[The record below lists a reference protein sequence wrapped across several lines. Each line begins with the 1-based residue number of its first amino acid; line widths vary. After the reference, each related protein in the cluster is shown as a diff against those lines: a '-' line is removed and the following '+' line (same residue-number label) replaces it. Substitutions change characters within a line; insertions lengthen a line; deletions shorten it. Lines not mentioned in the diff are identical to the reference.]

1 MGRLIESRIVRTL
14 FKPEQ
19 KTEGSTAM
27 AIFVGM
33 FAALGGILY
42 GYDTG
47 TISGVLAMPYVL
59 NQFPE
64 KTPGVFTSGEH
75 SLIVSILSA
84 GTFCGAMIA
93 PFFSDTIG
101 RRWTIIL
108 ACTIVFNLGVI
119 LQVASSSIPLLVA
132 GRAIGGLGVGLI
144 SAVIPLYQSETTP
157 KWIRGAV
164 VSCYQWAITIGLLL
178 ASCVNQGTKD
188 MTDSGSYRIP
198 FAIQFL
204 WSIILSVGM
213 FMLPETPRFFVK
225 RGKHDEA
232 MKSLSI
238 LRKLPID
245 HPALVDELGEITANF
260 EYETADGVGTW
271 ADCFKKGNSQ
281 LKRLGTGIGLQAFQ
295 QLTGINFIFYYGTTF
310 FKNSGIKNE
319 FLITLATN
327 IVNVGSTVPGIFL
340 VEFLGRRS
348 LLLGG
353 AAGMCTS
360 QLIIAIV
367 GATTTSDAANKCMVG
382 FTCIFIAFFA
392 ATWGPVA
399 WVITGEIMPLKTR
412 AKSVAISSAS
422 NWLFNF
428 AIAYATPYLVDDV
441 PGSAGLKSNVFF
453 IWGGCNFLCFFF
465 AFYFVYETKH
475 LTLEQV
481 DELYATYSK
490 AWRSSAFVP
499 TEHKYSREIAG
510 DDVYDNKGEVVNV
523 EDPSGVLEKNSTLTS
538 GEV

>member
-1 MGRLIESRIVRTL
+1 MGITDRKLVKTL
-14 FKPEQ
+14 FNPDE
-19 KTEGSTAM
+19 KTEGSTFM

-33 FAALGGILY
+33 FAACGGILY

-47 TISGVLAMPYVL
+47 TISGVLAMNYVL
-59 NQFPE
+59 ERFPD
-64 KTPGVFTSGEH
+64 TPGEFTSGEH

-93 PFFSDTIG
+93 PYFSDTLG

-108 ACTIVFNLGVI
+108 SCMFVFNVGVI
-119 LQVASSSIPLLVA
+119 LQVAATDIPVLVA

-144 SAVIPLYQSETTP
+144 SACVPLYQSETTP

-188 MTDSGSYRIP
+188 RNDSGSYRIP

-204 WSIILSVGM
+204 WSIILASGL
-213 FMLPETPRFFVK
+213 FMLPETPRFYVK
-225 RGKHDEA
+225 KGQQDKA
-232 MKSLSI
+232 MESLSR
-238 LRKLPID
+238 LRRLPVD
-245 HPALVDELGEITANF
+245 HPVLIDELGEITANY
-260 EYETADGVGTW
+260 EYEISDGKGSW
-271 ADCFKKGNSQ
+271 LDCFRLGNSQ
-281 LKRLGTGIGLQAFQ
+281 LKRVMTGILLQAFQ

-310 FKNSGIKNE
+310 FKQSGIKNE
-319 FLITLATN
+319 FTITLATN
-327 IVNVGSTVPGIFL
+327 IVNVGSTIPGIIL

-353 AAGMCTS
+353 AAGMCVS

-367 GATTTSDAANKCMVG
+367 GAATNSDAANKCVVG

-412 AKSVAISSAS
+412 AKSVALSTAS

-428 AIAYATPYLVDDV
+428 AIAYATPYLVDEA

-465 AFYFVYETKH
+465 AFYFIYETKN

-490 AWRSSAFVP
+490 AWQSSNFIP
-499 TEHKYSREIAG
+499 TDHKYSKNAI
-510 DDVYDNKGEVVNV
+510 DNDEAFDKPQVTNIE
-523 EDPSGVLEKNSTLTS
+523 EGVLEKNNSSNSDNSLA
-538 GEV
+538 

>member
-1 MGRLIESRIVRTL
+1 
-14 FKPEQ
+14 
-19 KTEGSTAM
+19 
-27 AIFVGM
+27 M
-33 FAALGGILY
+33 F
-42 GYDTG
+42 
-47 TISGVLAMPYVL
+47 
-59 NQFPE
+59 
-64 KTPGVFTSGEH
+64 
-75 SLIVSILSA
+75 
-84 GTFCGAMIA
+84 
-93 PFFSDTIG
+93 
-101 RRWTIIL
+101 
-108 ACTIVFNLGVI
+108 VFNVGVI
-119 LQVASSSIPLLVA
+119 LQVAATDIPVLVA

-144 SAVIPLYQSETTP
+144 SASVPLYQPEITP

-188 MTDSGSYRIP
+188 RNDSGSYRIP

-204 WSIILSVGM
+204 WSIILASGL
-213 FMLPETPRFFVK
+213 FMLPETPRFYVK
-225 RGKHDEA
+225 KGQQDKA
-232 MKSLSI
+232 MESLSR
-238 LRKLPID
+238 LRRLPVD
-245 HPALVDELGEITANF
+245 HPVLIDELGEITANY
-260 EYETADGVGTW
+260 EYEISDGKGSW
-271 ADCFKKGNSQ
+271 LDCFRLGNSQ
-281 LKRLGTGIGLQAFQ
+281 LKRVMTGILLQAFQ

-310 FKNSGIKNE
+310 FKQSGIKNE
-319 FLITLATN
+319 FTITLATN
-327 IVNVGSTVPGIFL
+327 IVNVGSTIPGIIL

-353 AAGMCTS
+353 AAGMCVS

-367 GATTTSDAANKCMVG
+367 GAATNSDAANKCMVG

-412 AKSVAISSAS
+412 AKSVALSTAS

-428 AIAYATPYLVDDV
+428 AIAYATPYLVDEA

-465 AFYFVYETKH
+465 AFYFIYETKN

-490 AWRSSAFVP
+490 AWQSSNFIP
-499 TEHKYSREIAG
+499 TDHKYSKNAI
-510 DDVYDNKGEVVNV
+510 DNDEAFDKPQVTNIE
-523 EDPSGVLEKNSTLTS
+523 EGVLEKNNSSNSDNSLA
-538 GEV
+538 

>member
-1 MGRLIESRIVRTL
+1 MGITDRKLVKTL
-14 FKPEQ
+14 FNPDE
-19 KTEGSTAM
+19 KTEGSTFM

-33 FAALGGILY
+33 FAACGGILY

-47 TISGVLAMPYVL
+47 TISGVLAMNYVL
-59 NQFPE
+59 ERFPD
-64 KTPGVFTSGEH
+64 TPGEFTSGEH

-93 PFFSDTIG
+93 PYFSDTLG

-108 ACTIVFNLGVI
+108 SCMFVFNVGVI
-119 LQVASSSIPLLVA
+119 LQVAATDIPVLVA

-144 SAVIPLYQSETTP
+144 SACVPLYQSETTP

-188 MTDSGSYRIP
+188 RNDSGSYRIP

-204 WSIILSVGM
+204 WSIILASGL
-213 FMLPETPRFFVK
+213 FMLPETPRFYVK
-225 RGKHDEA
+225 KGQQDKA
-232 MKSLSI
+232 MESLSR
-238 LRKLPID
+238 LRRLPVD
-245 HPALVDELGEITANF
+245 HPVLIDELGEITANY
-260 EYETADGVGTW
+260 EYEISDGKGSW
-271 ADCFKKGNSQ
+271 LDCFRLGNSQ
-281 LKRLGTGIGLQAFQ
+281 LKRVMTGILLQAFQ

-310 FKNSGIKNE
+310 FKQSGIKNE
-319 FLITLATN
+319 FTITLATN
-327 IVNVGSTVPGIFL
+327 IVNVGSTIPGIIL

-353 AAGMCTS
+353 AAGMCVS

-367 GATTTSDAANKCMVG
+367 GAATNSDAANKCMVG

-412 AKSVAISSAS
+412 AKSVALSTAS

-428 AIAYATPYLVDDV
+428 AIAYATPYLVDEA

-465 AFYFVYETKH
+465 AFYFIYETKN

-490 AWRSSAFVP
+490 AWQSSNFIP
-499 TEHKYSREIAG
+499 TDHKYSKNAI
-510 DDVYDNKGEVVNV
+510 DNDEAFDKPQVTNIE
-523 EDPSGVLEKNSTLTS
+523 EGVLEKNNSSNSDNSLA
-538 GEV
+538 

>member
-1 MGRLIESRIVRTL
+1 MGITDRKLVKTL
-14 FKPEQ
+14 FNPDE
-19 KTEGSTAM
+19 KTEGSTFM

-33 FAALGGILY
+33 FAACGGILY

-47 TISGVLAMPYVL
+47 TISGVLAMNYVL
-59 NQFPE
+59 ERFPD
-64 KTPGVFTSGEH
+64 TPGEFTSGEH

-93 PFFSDTIG
+93 PYFSDTLG

-108 ACTIVFNLGVI
+108 SCIFVFNVGVI
-119 LQVASSSIPLLVA
+119 LQVAATDIPVLVA

-144 SAVIPLYQSETTP
+144 SACVPLYQSETTP
-157 KWIRGAV
+157 KWIRGAI

-188 MTDSGSYRIP
+188 RNDSGSYRIP

-204 WSIILSVGM
+204 WSIILAGGL
-213 FMLPETPRFFVK
+213 FMLPETPRFYVK
-225 RGKHDEA
+225 KGQQDKA
-232 MKSLSI
+232 MESLSR
-238 LRKLPID
+238 LRRLPVD
-245 HPALVDELGEITANF
+245 HPVLIDELGEITANY
-260 EYETADGVGTW
+260 EYEISDGKGSW
-271 ADCFKKGNSQ
+271 LDCFRLGNSQ
-281 LKRLGTGIGLQAFQ
+281 LKRVMTGILLQAFQ

-310 FKNSGIKNE
+310 FKQSGIKNE
-319 FLITLATN
+319 FTITLATN
-327 IVNVGSTVPGIFL
+327 IVNVGSTIPGIIL

-353 AAGMCTS
+353 AAGMCVS

-367 GATTTSDAANKCMVG
+367 GAATNSDAANKCMVG

-412 AKSVAISSAS
+412 AKSVALSTAS

-428 AIAYATPYLVDDV
+428 AIAYATPYLVDEA

-465 AFYFVYETKH
+465 AFYFIYETKN

-490 AWRSSAFVP
+490 AWQSSNFIP
-499 TEHKYSREIAG
+499 TDHKYSKNAI
-510 DDVYDNKGEVVNV
+510 DNDEAFDKPQVTNIE
-523 EDPSGVLEKNSTLTS
+523 EGVLEKNNSSNSDNSLA
-538 GEV
+538 

>member
-1 MGRLIESRIVRTL
+1 MGITDRKLVKTL
-14 FKPEQ
+14 FNPDE
-19 KTEGSTAM
+19 KTEGSTFM

-33 FAALGGILY
+33 FAACGGILY

-47 TISGVLAMPYVL
+47 TISGVLAMNYVL
-59 NQFPE
+59 ERFPD
-64 KTPGVFTSGEH
+64 TPGEFTSGEH

-93 PFFSDTIG
+93 PYFSDTLG

-108 ACTIVFNLGVI
+108 SCMFVFNVGVI
-119 LQVASSSIPLLVA
+119 LQVAATDIPVLVA

-144 SAVIPLYQSETTP
+144 SACVPLYQSETTP

-188 MTDSGSYRIP
+188 RNDSGSYRIP

-204 WSIILSVGM
+204 WSIILAGGL
-213 FMLPETPRFFVK
+213 FMLPETPRFYVK
-225 RGKHDEA
+225 KGQQDKA
-232 MKSLSI
+232 MESLSR
-238 LRKLPID
+238 LRRLPVD
-245 HPALVDELGEITANF
+245 HPVLIDELGEITANY
-260 EYETADGVGTW
+260 EYEISDGKGSW
-271 ADCFKKGNSQ
+271 LDCFRLGNSQ
-281 LKRLGTGIGLQAFQ
+281 LKRVMTGILLQAFQ

-310 FKNSGIKNE
+310 FKQSGIKNE
-319 FLITLATN
+319 FTITLATN
-327 IVNVGSTVPGIFL
+327 IVNVGSTIPGIIL
-340 VEFLGRRS
+340 VEYLGRRS

-353 AAGMCTS
+353 AAGMCVS

-367 GATTTSDAANKCMVG
+367 GAATNSDAANKCMVG

-412 AKSVAISSAS
+412 AKSVALSTAS

-428 AIAYATPYLVDDV
+428 AIAYATPYLVDEA

-465 AFYFVYETKH
+465 AFYFIYETKN

-490 AWRSSAFVP
+490 AWQSSNFIP
-499 TEHKYSREIAG
+499 TDHKYSKNAI
-510 DDVYDNKGEVVNV
+510 DNDEAFDKPQVTNIE
-523 EDPSGVLEKNSTLTS
+523 EGVLEKNNSSNSDNSLA
-538 GEV
+538 